1 MASRERR
8 IRKLAEDDN
17 GVMLAIAG
25 EREIIG
31 ISRFAEI
38 TRHIPLAPLGDKTYP
53 TMGLLHARDG

>member
-1 MASRERR
+1 
-8 IRKLAEDDN
+8 
-17 GVMLAIAG
+17 MLAIAG
-25 EREIIG
+25 EHEIIG